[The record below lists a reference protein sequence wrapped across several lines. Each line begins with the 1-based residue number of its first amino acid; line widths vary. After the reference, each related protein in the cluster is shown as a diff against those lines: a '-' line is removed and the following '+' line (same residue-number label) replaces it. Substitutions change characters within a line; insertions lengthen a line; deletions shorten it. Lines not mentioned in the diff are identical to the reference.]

1 MSALLN
7 VAAATSKKLPVVE
20 GEIDWDCISEV

>member
-7 VAAATSKKLPVVE
+7 VAAATSKKLPAVE
-20 GEIDWDCISEV
+20 GEIDWGRIVEA